1 MWFWSLFIVVPLF
14 CYCCAL
20 FLAIAGLFVWLLH
33 ECCCHYYVV
42 KRRTLWHAALN
53 DWRCLV
59 IPMLCVTKSSMSLC
73 FWPFHKPFCLL
84 PNLWFK
90 NNLAKEICV
99 TLTHYCFL
107 QMVLCCEVCFVYVIR
122 VPTAHTLPRLEW
134 RKEAAPIYDTASL
147 FFLSISNRISSF
159 SIPNNLA
166 TIKDE
171 IYTWDISSINWL
183 RILVVLSI
191 LIRYNC
197 ITLFNK
203 ERELNENCDYDRY

>member
-84 PNLWFK
+84 PNLWCK

-107 QMVLCCEVCFVYVIR
+107 QMLLCCEVCFVYVIR
-122 VPTAHTLPRLEW
+122 VHTACCVWWCSDTHDRHCAPMLSRLLSMVQLTGLDYGNICGFVKKYWE
-134 RKEAAPIYDTASL
+134 SL
-147 FFLSISNRISSF
+147 L
-159 SIPNNLA
+159 L
-166 TIKDE
+166 
-171 IYTWDISSINWL
+171 
-183 RILVVLSI
+183 
-191 LIRYNC
+191 
-197 ITLFNK
+197 TLF
-203 ERELNENCDYDRY
+203 Y